1 MYVVVTGNCCFVSF
15 GGLGSNFIDNIGEG
29 CGLTPKCKGYR
40 RPNIPEGSEG
50 LVIFGAPSETPSPK
64 GVVNELFGGAWNS
77 SSRAVVKNVTG
88 TSVATLYPELLPTP
102 YHHHHHHHDHRHPP
116 CTMCACDS
124 SVHISAPPP
133 LTPTSYHNTLTLEIN
148 SFENDRA
155 RSTYIDVFL
164 FLMLLE

>member
-1 MYVVVTGNCCFVSF
+1 MYDVVTGNCCFVSF

-88 TSVATLYPELLPTP
+88 TSVATLYPELEEIVLSMSHFATIHPRAPYVRTCAMLMTSTHSLGTCASGSGCPT
-102 YHHHHHHHDHRHPP
+102 
-116 CTMCACDS
+116 C
-124 SVHISAPPP
+124 
-133 LTPTSYHNTLTLEIN
+133 N
-148 SFENDRA
+148 
-155 RSTYIDVFL
+155 
-164 FLMLLE
+164 MLSKLQYPAGFPGKLSC

>member
-1 MYVVVTGNCCFVSF
+1 MYDVVTGNCCFVSF

-88 TSVATLYPELLPTP
+88 TTVRVWQQYL
-102 YHHHHHHHDHRHPP
+102 
-116 CTMCACDS
+116 S
-124 SVHISAPPP
+124 SKKLSFRC
-133 LTPTSYHNTLTLEIN
+133 LTLLQSIRVRHTYV
-148 SFENDRA
+148 RA
-155 RSTYIDVFL
+155 L
-164 FLMLLE
+164 C